1 MFCVPLA
8 AFVPLQPPE
17 AVQDVALVEVQVSV
31 DDPPLAMV
39 GGLAVRVAVGTGLV
53 VTVTV
58 AGAAGLVPPAP
69 AHVNEYVFV
78 AFNAPVL

>member
-1 MFCVPLA
+1 MPLA

-17 AVQDVALVEVQVSV
+17 AVHEVALVEVQVSV

-39 GGLAVRVAVGTGLV
+39 GGLVIRVAVGTGLV

-58 AGAAGLVPPAP
+58 ARVAGLVPPAP
-69 AHVNEYVFV
+69 AHVSEYVVV
-78 AFNAPVL
+78 ALNAPVL

>member
-1 MFCVPLA
+1 VLCVPLA

-17 AVQDVALVEVQVSV
+17 AVQDVALVELQVSV

-39 GGLAVRVAVGTGLV
+39 GGLAIRVAVGTGLAG

-58 AGAAGLVPPAP
+58 APVAALVPP
-69 AHVNEYVFV
+69 E
-78 AFNAPVL
+78 PVQVSE